1 MTYELPYGIKV
12 VVTEPVFDRSRDLAR
27 LQGTVVSGLAHNL
40 GGPDESLAELPRL
53 QGCVETLE
61 CFLLALACAGVN
73 IGSREFLR
81 ALHGTVQVLS
91 ERLREAHRDGS
102 SEQPHRAS

>member
-12 VVTEPVFDRSRDLAR
+12 VVTDPIFDRSQDAAR
-27 LQGTVVSGLAHNL
+27 IQGTVISGLAHNL
-40 GGPDESLAELPRL
+40 GGSDESLPELPRL

-73 IGSREFLR
+73 IGSREFQR
-81 ALHGTVQVLS
+81 ALHGTVQVLG
-91 ERLREAHRDGS
+91 ERLRDAS
-102 SEQPHRAS
+102 SEQPHRP